1 MGRSLVK
8 RERKPV
14 TGSVANELPAGA
26 PSWPPAIR
34 NAVTLLCI
42 ALTCSACDSGP
53 AVRCAEDPGLVGG
66 GLLVPGKPW
75 TPSKWPRD
83 EWRQLDFDALT
94 KVTRFAAV
102 AASFADESGKDPD
115 VIEYANIVLSH
126 AIEGDEAPS
135 SIAEVVSVCEQA
147 VGGLTARELLE
158 DALDVCEDGNWDGDW
173 GLHLL
178 GCGDIGWR
186 PNAGGPRLGS
196 G

>member
-53 AVRCAEDPGLVGG
+53 AVRCAEDPGLLGG
-66 GLLVPGKPW
+66 GPFLGPGKPW
-75 TPSKWPRD
+75 TPSKRPWGG
-83 EWRQLDFDALT
+83 WRLLDFDALS
-94 KVTRFAAV
+94 KVTQFVAV
-102 AASFADESGKDPD
+102 AESFADESGKDPD
-115 VIEYANIVLSH
+115 VIKLAANIVLRH
-126 AIEGDEAPS
+126 AIEGDAAPS
-135 SIAEVVSVCEQA
+135 SIAEIVSVCEHV

-158 DALDVCEDGNWDGDW
+158 DALDVCEDGSRGENLDC
-173 GLHLL
+173 LY
-178 GCGDIGWR
+178 IGISR
-186 PNAGGPRLGS
+186 SALE
-196 G
+196 

>member
-66 GLLVPGKPW
+66 GFLGPREPW
-75 TPSKWPRD
+75 TPSKRPRD
-83 EWRQLDFDALT
+83 EWRLLDFDALT
-94 KVTRFAAV
+94 KVTQFVAV
-102 AASFADESGKDPD
+102 AESFADESGKDPD
-115 VIEYANIVLSH
+115 VIEYAAITVLSY

-158 DALDVCEDGNWDGDW
+158 DALDVCEDGFRGF
-173 GLHLL
+173 HLL
-178 GCGDIGWR
+178 GCDIGIFR
-186 PNAGGPRLGS
+186 SALE
-196 G
+196 